1 MTLADALRMAA
12 DESVALVGGGGKTT
26 AMFRLAREVVD
37 RGGCAI
43 TTTTTRIFGAQI
55 ALAPAHVPAVDATRE
70 RVAAALAAHGH
81 VLVIGPTEA
90 GSAKAEGVSL
100 DLFRRLRAWFPDACL
115 LNEADGSRMRPFK
128 APADYEPVI
137 PAETTLVVPVVG
149 ADVFGKPLDADHVH
163 RPELV
168 GALTGAPMG
177 TPITPAIVAGV
188 LAHSEGGRKGVPAG
202 ARVVVLINKVE
213 TLPDRAS
220 ARETAECLLREPAIH
235 SVVLTNLHAA
245 APVLEV
251 CAR

>member
-37 RGGCAI
+37 RGGRAI

-55 ALAPAHVPAVDATRE
+55 ALAPAHVPAADATRE

-90 GSAKAEGVSL
+90 GSGKAEGVSL

-149 ADVFGKPLDADHVH
+149 ADVFGNPLDADHVH

-188 LAHSEGGRKGVPAG
+188 LAHPEGGRKGVPAG